1 MEHEQVSARSDNVL
15 VLLYVIFLSHVVSWS
30 ALSLLKGL

>member
-1 MEHEQVSARSDNVL
+1 MEHEQVSARSDNAL

-30 ALSLLKGL
+30 GKNFH